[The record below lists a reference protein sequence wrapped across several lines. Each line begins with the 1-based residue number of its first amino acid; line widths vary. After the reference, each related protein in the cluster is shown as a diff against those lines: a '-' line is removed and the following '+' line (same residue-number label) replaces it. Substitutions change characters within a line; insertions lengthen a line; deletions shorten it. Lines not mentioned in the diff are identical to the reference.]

1 MLFASLKNRL
11 NLIPH
16 AFGLDISDTSI
27 KFFQL
32 SKYRTRFE
40 IEAYGQ
46 KNIESGLVSRGSI
59 KDVKKLSQILATM
72 LKEYKDGGLSNYVVF
87 SVPDEQ
93 VFLKS
98 VTMPQISAEELGSSI
113 LVEAERSM
121 PIDIESAYLDYHIIK
136 SDEGNGNMEVLL
148 AASPKKEVDAFIEV
162 VECAGLTPIIAEPE
176 IAAIARSVILTQDA
190 KTAAVIV
197 EIGANRT
204 RLIGFDNNSVISTGS
219 VNFSADLINQ
229 LMAEKLKI
237 DIKEAKKIKWDKNLF
252 EDSKYGSTA
261 KLVLEKPLD
270 VVIKEIKN
278 NIDAWQTELQNNDG
292 GFSPKKVIISG
303 GGANIPTLVEKLQTA
318 LKIPVEKAKP
328 LISIF
333 GKETEKR
340 TKKKKKKK
348 KNIKKKQKNNKK
360 K

>member
-190 KTAAVIV
+190 
-197 EIGANRT
+197 
-204 RLIGFDNNSVISTGS
+204 
-219 VNFSADLINQ
+219 
-229 LMAEKLKI
+229 
-237 DIKEAKKIKWDKNLF
+237 
-252 EDSKYGSTA
+252 
-261 KLVLEKPLD
+261 
-270 VVIKEIKN
+270 
-278 NIDAWQTELQNNDG
+278 
-292 GFSPKKVIISG
+292 
-303 GGANIPTLVEKLQTA
+303 
-318 LKIPVEKAKP
+318 
-328 LISIF
+328 
-333 GKETEKR
+333 
-340 TKKKKKKK
+340 
-348 KNIKKKQKNNKK
+348 
-360 K
+360 